1 LLVRRADVWR
11 GLALRHPS
19 NAATAFQAR
28 RTFIF
33 SANARY
39 PHSPGRRLPC
49 GRLELAVSVD
59 LGLRTRMTDNSKTV
73 LLVEDNEDNRIV
85 YSTILQHYGYR
96 VTEALNGEEG
106 IAKARAEK
114 PDLILMDISIPIID
128 GWEATQV
135 LKRDP
140 DTKHIPIIA
149 LTAHALASD
158 REKAMEVGC
167 DSYLAK
173 PCEPKA
179 VVSEVQKF
187 LGKRDGR

>member
-1 LLVRRADVWR
+1 MSI
-11 GLALRHPS
+11 G
-19 NAATAFQAR
+19 
-28 RTFIF
+28 
-33 SANARY
+33 
-39 PHSPGRRLPC
+39 G
-49 GRLELAVSVD
+49 
-59 LGLRTRMTDNSKTV
+59 KTV

-85 YSTILQHYGYR
+85 YSTILQHFGY
-96 VTEALNGEEG
+96 VVMEALNGEEG
-106 IAKARAEK
+106 IAKARAEH
-114 PDLILMDISIPIID
+114 PDLILMDISIPVID

-140 DTKHIPIIA
+140 ETRGIPIIA

-179 VVSEVQKF
+179 VVSEVEKF
-187 LGKRDGR
+187 IGKGNAR